1 MVAFSFS
8 LCRSSSPF
16 LFPLSLPFILS
27 LYFSLSPK
35 FINLLPQLSQSLGSQ
50 ACAAMIHHAGLI
62 YMHLCMYMHI
72 FRVLRMEPKASCLVL
87 CHWVTLQTLPC
98 VLRKD
103 GSQVTYSLSEANKR
117 KTHKTAA
124 ATTHAAQVD
133 VQGSNWFVALYC
145 KCIPTIF
152 KRTEGFKA
160 IRMPGASLWRHL
172 TNTHHLN
179 EGWGRGDQIFFF
191 SVGCSYINFFFL
203 KVGNKDK
210 F

>member
-50 ACAAMIHHAGLI
+50 ACTAMIHHAGLI
-62 YMHLCMYMHI
+62 YMHLCMDTHI

-87 CHWVTLQTLPC
+87 CHWVTLQSLPC

-124 ATTHAAQVD
+124 AIPMLHKWMFKEVTDLLHCTANVFLLYLRGQRVLKQYKCQEPLYDGTSLTH
-133 VQGSNWFVALYC
+133 
-145 KCIPTIF
+145 TISM
-152 KRTEGFKA
+152 KGGGGV
-160 IRMPGASLWRHL
+160 IR
-172 TNTHHLN
+172 
-179 EGWGRGDQIFFF
+179 
-191 SVGCSYINFFFL
+191 FFFL
-203 KVGNKDK
+203 SWM
-210 F
+210 FLH